1 MPGSRNGREMA
12 RDAKLLR
19 PQLHIIIMSGFEDL
33 LKGNSGYEDEFLS
46 LNKPFS
52 KHELAIALGQA

>member
-12 RDAKLLR
+12 RDAKALN

-33 LKGNSGYEDEFLS
+33 LKDDHSNDTEFVR
-46 LNKPFS
+46 LNKPFT
-52 KHELAIALGQA
+52 KRELADALGQP